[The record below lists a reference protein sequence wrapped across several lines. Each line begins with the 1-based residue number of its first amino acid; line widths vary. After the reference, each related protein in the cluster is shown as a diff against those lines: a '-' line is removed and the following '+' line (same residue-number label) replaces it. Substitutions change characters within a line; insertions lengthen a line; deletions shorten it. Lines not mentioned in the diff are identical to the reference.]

1 MTRSEVGGNKLEE
14 GVDFKQ
20 LDTWKH
26 KADYSFNEFSG
37 TFVLLD
43 DQHLNSKVY
52 GMCLHMIDLTRVI
65 MSTPELSG
73 IISYGLAPVTQ
84 ILTNYLLLTADEC
97 SSWHHH
103 FNQYIADDDNEYDMG
118 NLKAAVTQA
127 LFTLVELYEDDAVK
141 MMMAVIDTL
150 LFNYQEKDMKSLFV
164 GILKRIPGSLQS
176 IVKAQNIEEL
186 FDFKLS
192 DIFGQPESLQWKR
205 REAALLMLG
214 KFSTDIVGNYA
225 AGDKKKVK
233 TLVDSLISIL
243 AEPGIDPIRRNN
255 LLSTR
260 KRPLDHRSNHR
271 LSKRRDQR
279 IARHNI

>member
-1 MTRSEVGGNKLEE
+1 MRSEVGGNKLEE

-20 LDTWKH
+20 LDTWTK
-26 KADYSFNEFSG
+26 KMDPCFNEFSG

-52 GMCLHMIDLTRVI
+52 GMCLHMVDLTRVI

-84 ILTNYLLLTADEC
+84 ILTNYLILTADEC
-97 SSWHHH
+97 TSWHHH

-118 NLKAAVTQA
+118 NLKAAVTQS
-127 LFTLVELYEDDAVK
+127 LFTLVELYEEDAVK

-164 GILKRIPGSLQS
+164 GILKRIPGPLQA
-176 IVKAQNIEEL
+176 IVKSQNIEEL

-192 DIFGQPESLQWKR
+192 DVFGQPLSLKWKR
-205 REAALLMLG
+205 REAALLLLG
-214 KFSTDIVGNYA
+214 KFSTDIVGSYA

-233 TLVDSLISIL
+233 VLVDSLISIIT
-243 AEPGIDPIRRNN
+243 EPGINPICKIDLYSARQ
-255 LLSTR
+255 
-260 KRPLDHRSNHR
+260 RPLDYRSDHRFS
-271 LSKRRDQR
+271 Q
-279 IARHNI
+279 